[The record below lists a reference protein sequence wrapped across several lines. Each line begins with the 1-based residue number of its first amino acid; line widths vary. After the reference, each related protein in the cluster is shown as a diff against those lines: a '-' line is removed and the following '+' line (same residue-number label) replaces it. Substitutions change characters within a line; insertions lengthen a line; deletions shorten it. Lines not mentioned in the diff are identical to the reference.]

1 MQDFGPETCM
11 RTFLLTF
18 LGGLAALVVFFI
30 LLPLMLIMSLLPSGE
45 PQRVPNAVIEVD
57 LRNGWPDQPAADALS
72 AAFSDVSF
80 VEVLL
85 RLNSAASDPN
95 VKGVFVRA
103 PEMDLGSSRA
113 EELRAAFLRIKAA
126 DKFVIAHTQGFLA
139 TGPSSYRAISA
150 ADEIWMQPG
159 TSFET
164 PGITFETLFL
174 GGAFEKFK
182 VDPQIEQFYEF
193 KNAADT
199 YKRKSYSEPHALAMT
214 ALAESVWG
222 HSIADI
228 AADRKMQPAALR
240 TLMEAS
246 PYSSERA
253 VELKL
258 VDRLGYPEEAA
269 QAARDRAKGELVEVA
284 DYAGRPRN
292 GKAVIAIVGG
302 EGDIVTGGG
311 GPADLMSIGTPM
323 FASDR
328 VAADLM
334 EIAKADDIDAV
345 VFRVDSGGGSA
356 TASDQIWNAVKK
368 VQASGKKVVVSMG
381 SMAASGGY
389 YVAASADSIVA
400 NRSTITGS
408 IGVFGG
414 KFAIGDGLREFGIN
428 PASVGVGGEFA
439 GAYSTEDFT
448 PAQKAKLQETLQAT
462 YDRFTGLVA
471 EGRKLP
477 LQKVQEIARGRVWS
491 GEDALRQG
499 LVNKTGDLITAIEEA
514 RNLAGFTE
522 QDGVDLRMR
531 IHATTPFDLIAS
543 TMTRAQASGGSD
555 GQVMGALAGIIG
567 RDRAQALVSQLR
579 AMGARP
585 ETRVWSPPL
594 VER

>member
-1 MQDFGPETCM
+1 M

-18 LGGLAALVVFFI
+18 LGGLAALVVFFVLI
-30 LLPLMLIMSLLPSGE
+30 PLVLLMSFLPSGE

-57 LRNGWPDQPAADALS
+57 LRRSWPDQPAADAFS
-72 AAFSDVSF
+72 AAFGDVSF

-85 RLNSAASDPN
+85 RLNSAAGDPN

-103 PEMDLGSSRA
+103 PEVDLGSARA
-113 EELRAAFLRIKAA
+113 EELRSAFLRLRAA

-139 TGPSSYRAISA
+139 TGPSAYRAISA
-150 ADEIWMQPG
+150 ANEIWMQPG

-182 VDPQIEQFYEF
+182 VVPEIEQFYEF

-214 ALAESVWG
+214 ALAESVWS

-240 TLMEAS
+240 ALMEAS

-269 QAARDRAKGELVEVA
+269 AAAREQAKGQLVAIA
-284 DYAGRPRN
+284 DYAGRPRD

-311 GPADLMSIGTPM
+311 VTGDVLSIGTPM

-328 VAADLM
+328 VAAELM
-334 EIAKADDIDAV
+334 EIAKNKEISAV
-345 VFRVDSGGGSA
+345 VFRVDSGGGSP
-356 TASDQIWNAVKK
+356 TASDQIWNAVKQ

-381 SMAASGGY
+381 SVAASGGY

-400 NRSTITGS
+400 LRSTITGS

-414 KFAIGDGLREFGIN
+414 KFAIADGLREFGVN
-428 PASVGVGGEFA
+428 PASVGVGGDFA
-439 GAYSTEDFT
+439 GAYSTEKFT
-448 PAQKAKLQETLQAT
+448 PEQKVKLQQSLQGT
-462 YDRFTGLVA
+462 YDRFTRLVS

-491 GEDALRQG
+491 GEDALAQG

-522 QDGVDLRMR
+522 ADGVELRMQ
-531 IHATTPFDLIAS
+531 IHRTTPFEFIAG
-543 TMTRAQASGGSD
+543 TMTQARLGASD
-555 GQVMGALAGIIG
+555 GQMMSALAGLIG
-567 RDRAQALVSQLR
+567 RQRAEALISQLR
-579 AMGARP
+579 TMGEAP
-585 ETRVWSPPL
+585 GVKVWMAPV
-594 VER
+594 VEH